1 MKPGVVRLYR
11 AERRNF
17 LRKKIGFLAHV
28 CCISLYRALY
38 RDFLRKSVLK
48 KNRDPYIYYSIFGIS
63 SENQVK
69 FRCDCEYVEPDL
81 SKNRYIGDFLANRQ
95 PRQRKIVQ
103 KALFLRFL
111 CFFLARACV
120 CAKKAVPLH
129 CISKEGASVLRYTDK
144 SKSRQGAKV
153 QAVAVLSRCLFGR
166 GGAFF
171 RPLWCAAYLVAFRS
185 LSPFF
190 SLPVRAAV
198 CGGRVP
204 SSLLAYLGRLGVVYL
219 YKMKKNKVPK
229 RAQVNKIQTTKIY
242 LSCRN

>member
-1 MKPGVVRLYR
+1 MKPGVARFIYLPK
-11 AERRNF
+11 ANF
-17 LRKKIGFLAHV
+17 FAKKNGFLAHV

-48 KNRDPYIYYSIFGIS
+48 KNQDHSISYSIFGIS
-63 SENQVK
+63 SKNQVK
-69 FRCDCEYVEPDL
+69 FRCVCEYVEPDL

-95 PRQRKIVQ
+95 ARQIKIVQ
-103 KALFLRFL
+103 NALFLRFL

-198 CGGRVP
+198 CCGRVP
-204 SSLLAYLGRLGVVYL
+204 SSLLAFFRV
-219 YKMKKNKVPK
+219 
-229 RAQVNKIQTTKIY
+229 
-242 LSCRN
+242 